1 MLVEEVIEAARARY
15 AVTVEEL
22 RTAFEDITFK
32 LPKPLLDGGAPSRP
46 IPADA

>member
-1 MLVEEVIEAARARY
+1 VEEVIDAAHARF

-32 LPKPLLDGGAPSRP
+32 LPKALLDGDVPLRTKEEA
-46 IPADA
+46 